1 MEGLKL
7 KKEAEMPDVVGKE
20 LPHLWNAMHRYHPGA
35 QQMVAAS
42 GEGSWFTDESGNRY
56 LDGVSGL
63 WCLNLG
69 HGRQEII
76 DAATAQMKKL
86 TYFPLTMSHNPAV
99 KLANKISSLLGG
111 GYQTFFS
118 NSGSEANETAFK
130 IVRQYH
136 KQTGN
141 PDKFK
146 IISRYRAYH
155 GSTLGA
161 LSATAQANRRVKYD
175 PGVPGFLHVYPPY
188 HYRSI
193 FGGEPEESDL
203 KAAQLIEEMINWE
216 GEETVAALIMEPFI
230 SGGGVIIPSMQYIQR
245 VAEICKKY
253 NVLLIMDEVVSGYG
267 RTGKMFGFMHAEGVQ
282 PDIITMAKG
291 LTSGYLPLGATAVK
305 SNIYDVFKEEG
316 KDNHFRHVSTYGG
329 HPAAC
334 AVALKNIEIIENE
347 NIVERVNELGKSK
360 LSQLHQLM
368 EHENVGEVRQIGFLL
383 GLEMVTDQK
392 SKVPLEDSKMA
403 EIVSKCKKKGLII
416 GRNGDTVPGQNN
428 VIIIASP
435 LSSTEEDLDFL
446 VETVESVICS
456 V

>member
-111 GYQTFFS
+111 GYQSFFS

-403 EIVSKCKKKGLII
+403 EIVSECKKKGLII

-428 VIIIASP
+428 VIIIAPP

-446 VETVESVICS
+446 VETVESVICG